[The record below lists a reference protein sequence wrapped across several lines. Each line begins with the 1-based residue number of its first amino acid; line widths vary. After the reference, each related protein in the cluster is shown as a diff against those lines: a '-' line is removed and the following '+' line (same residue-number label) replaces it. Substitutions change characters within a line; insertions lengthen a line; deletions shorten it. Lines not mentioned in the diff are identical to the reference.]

1 MGCSPVLCITQAPS
15 HSALAGHNWAQL
27 SPRIFASR
35 IIRAEP
41 CRLPL
46 RICCMKPG
54 TSMRAGHASMQG
66 LSKQNRH
73 LDAST
78 TASLLAISGLIW
90 LKLSF
95 HCDEPLLDTGSG
107 KNIILLESNIAAP
120 AQRLLT
126 ADKRQAGGDRE
137 PQRSQQSLSSCRC
150 PDLGLSGTSRLQSAG
165 ADACEGRLKRLG
177 AESDRP
183 ANSRLEIWE
192 AMRSGT
198 TRERDTRNRR
208 VR

>member
-54 TSMRAGHASMQG
+54 TSMRAGQASMQG

-107 KNIILLESNIAAP
+107 KELILLDSKLRAT
-120 AQRLLT
+120 AQRPLT
-126 ADKRQAGGDRE
+126 AVKSKMHAGM
-137 PQRSQQSLSSCRC
+137 
-150 PDLGLSGTSRLQSAG
+150 GTR
-165 ADACEGRLKRLG
+165 
-177 AESDRP
+177 
-183 ANSRLEIWE
+183 
-192 AMRSGT
+192 
-198 TRERDTRNRR
+198 
-208 VR
+208 

>member
-27 SPRIFASR
+27 SPRLFAST
-35 IIRAEP
+35 IIRADP
-41 CRLPL
+41 CSLPL

-54 TSMRAGHASMQG
+54 TSMRAGQSSMQG

-126 ADKRQAGGDRE
+126 GYKTPRQGCGERRPE
-137 PQRSQQSLSSCRC
+137 RSPQWLSCRRC
-150 PDLGLSGTSRLQSAG
+150 PDLCCAVTSS
-165 ADACEGRLKRLG
+165 
-177 AESDRP
+177 S
-183 ANSRLEIWE
+183 
-192 AMRSGT
+192 
-198 TRERDTRNRR
+198 
-208 VR
+208 